1 MKNLHLKEKRNKP
14 SEKNTEEVIR
24 REWGVDGAIIEKNP
38 KVDIQLLSDFYQSV
52 DGVIQRGKG
61 ANYNLSHPLGSN
73 VVPTS
78 KKRKDS

>member
-1 MKNLHLKEKRNKP
+1 MKNLHLKGKRSEP
-14 SEKNTEEVIR
+14 SEKNAEEVIR
-24 REWGVDGAIIEKNP
+24 REWGVDKAIIKKNP
-38 KVDIQLLSDFYQSV
+38 KVNMQLLSDFYQSV

-78 KKRKDS
+78 NKRKDS

>member
-1 MKNLHLKEKRNKP
+1 MNNLHLKEKGNEP
-14 SEKNTEEVIR
+14 SKEKTEEVIR
-24 REWGVDGAIIEKNP
+24 REWGVDESIIEKNP
-38 KVDIQLLSDFYQSV
+38 KIDAQLLSDLYQSV

-78 KKRKDS
+78 SGKKDS